1 MHDRTGEQVDDD
13 EQGAPFH
20 DPRCR
25 DGWIDRDAD
34 PAVPCL
40 RCRPYLRNPVRPAFS
55 KINHE
60 GTDHR

>member
-1 MHDRTGEQVDDD
+1 MPLDRTGELVDD
-13 EQGAPFH
+13 EQAEPFH

-25 DGWIDRDAD
+25 GGWIDRNAD

-40 RCRPYLRNPVRPAFS
+40 VCRPYLRRKVRPAFS

-60 GTDHR
+60 RTEPR